1 MQGDFI
7 PTMSLGIPGD
17 AVMALLLGALMIQGI
32 APGPMLL
39 TQHPDLFWGL
49 IASFWVGNII
59 LLVLNVPMIGIWVK
73 LLSVP
78 YKYLY
83 PSAILF
89 ICVGVYAARHSM
101 FDVGTTLFIGLFGYL
116 LLKLRFEPAPILL
129 GFVLGQHLE
138 ENFRRALVLSRGDLM
153 VFVERP
159 LSGFFLLLSVL
170 LVGTQVF
177 FWLRRSK
184 STLRL
189 AKA

>member
-1 MQGDFI
+1 M
-7 PTMSLGIPGD
+7 
-17 AVMALLLGALMIQGI
+17 
-32 APGPMLL
+32 
-39 TQHPDLFWGL
+39 
-49 IASFWVGNII
+49 
-59 LLVLNVPMIGIWVK
+59 K

>member
-1 MQGDFI
+1 
-7 PTMSLGIPGD
+7 
-17 AVMALLLGALMIQGI
+17 MALLLGALMIQGI

-39 TQHPDLFWGL
+39 SQHPDLFWGL
-49 IASFWVGNII
+49 IASFWVGNLI
-59 LLVLNVPMIGIWVK
+59 LLVMNVPMIGVWVK

-78 YKYLY
+78 YKFLY

-89 ICVGVYAARHSM
+89 ICVGVFAARHAM
-101 FDVGTTLFIGLFGYL
+101 FDVGATLFIGIFGYL

-159 LSGFFLLLSVL
+159 LSAFFLSLCVL
-170 LVGTQVF
+170 LVLAQVYF
-177 FWLRRSK
+177 RFKGPKRPK
-184 STLRL
+184 GGVAT
-189 AKA
+189 AQA